1 MWRVGYSSGRTVL
14 LTQNR
19 CVKHWV
25 ANEALPLRRKQLM
38 GPISRFAVRKP
49 WIAIGAWIII
59 LIAIFGGASK
69 FVLRVQRLVQPA

>member
-1 MWRVGYSSGRTVL
+1 
-14 LTQNR
+14 
-19 CVKHWV
+19 
-25 ANEALPLRRKQLM
+25 M

-69 FVLRVQRLVQPA
+69 FMRRVQRLVQPA

>member
-1 MWRVGYSSGRTVL
+1 
-14 LTQNR
+14 
-19 CVKHWV
+19 
-25 ANEALPLRRKQLM
+25 M

-69 FVLRVQRLVQPA
+69 VRLSAYNDSFSLPDTESTKAQEVL